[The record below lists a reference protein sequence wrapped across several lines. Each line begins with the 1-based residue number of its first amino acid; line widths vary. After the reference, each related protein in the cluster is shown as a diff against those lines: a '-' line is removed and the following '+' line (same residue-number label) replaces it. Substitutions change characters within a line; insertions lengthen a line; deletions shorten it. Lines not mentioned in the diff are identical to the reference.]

1 MININ
6 PFINL
11 IASVLSIYSF
21 LLLLYVIFH
30 FLFLF
35 KVVNP
40 HNQFILLINRFLH
53 RVIEPVLVKLRRYI
67 PPISGF
73 DVSVLILFLMIGFVK
88 DMLYTYFY
96 V

>member
-11 IASVLSIYSF
+11 IASILSIYSF

-40 HNQFILLINRFLH
+40 HNQFVLLINRFLH
-53 RVIEPVLVKLRRYI
+53 RAIEPVLARLRRYI
-67 PPISGF
+67 PVISGF
-73 DVSVLILFLMIGFVK
+73 DLSVIVLFLLLGFVK
-88 DMLYTYFY
+88 DILYTYFY